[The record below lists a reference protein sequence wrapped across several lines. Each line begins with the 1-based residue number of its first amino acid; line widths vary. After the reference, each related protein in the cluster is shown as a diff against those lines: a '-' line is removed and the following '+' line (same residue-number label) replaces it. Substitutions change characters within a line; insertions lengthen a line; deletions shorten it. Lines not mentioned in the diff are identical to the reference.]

1 LVSTKVGLMM
11 ARVAS
16 KQFEMFD
23 QLRKD
28 GWHIFDMKE
37 YEPKIFDVVDW
48 CRGTLGSMLTVYD
61 LDVWDCRWH
70 AAQVEVPNSG
80 YPGDVMI
87 LFAFKEESDYTMLKL
102 KFV

>member
-1 LVSTKVGLMM
+1 M

-37 YEPKIFDVVDW
+37 YEPKIFDIATW
-48 CRGTLGSMLTVYD
+48 CRDTFGYMLTVYD
-61 LDVWDCRWH
+61 ADWHNCCWH

-80 YPGDVMI
+80 YPGDVMV
-87 LFAFKEESDYTMLKL
+87 LFAFKDPADYTMLKL
-102 KFV
+102 KFA

>member
-1 LVSTKVGLMM
+1 M

-37 YEPKIFDVVDW
+37 YEPKIFDIVTW
-48 CRGTLGSMLTVYD
+48 CRDTFGYMLTVYD
-61 LDVWDCRWH
+61 ADWHNCCWH

>member
-1 LVSTKVGLMM
+1 M

-37 YEPKIFDVVDW
+37 YEPKIFDIVTW
-48 CRGTLGSMLTVYD
+48 CRDTFGYMLTVYD
-61 LDVWDCRWH
+61 ADWHNCCWH

-80 YPGDVMI
+80 YPGDVMV
-87 LFAFKEESDYTMLKL
+87 LFAFKDPADYTMLKL
-102 KFV
+102 KFA

>member
-1 LVSTKVGLMM
+1 M

-16 KQFEMFD
+16 KQFKMFD

-37 YEPKIFDVVDW
+37 YEPKIFDIATW
-48 CRGTLGSMLTVYD
+48 CRDTFGYMLTVYD
-61 LDVWDCRWH
+61 ADWHNCCWH

-80 YPGDVMI
+80 YPGDVMV
-87 LFAFKEESDYTMLKL
+87 LFAFKDPADYTMLKL
-102 KFV
+102 KFA